1 MSDNIYNK
9 TSELTNKS
17 MNDDEIDLKELFS
30 ALWAGKITIILTTFV
45 ASIIAVAIALS
56 MPNIYRAEAL
66 LSPVSGDGGGMNGLA
81 SKFGGLASLAG
92 VSLGG
97 GGFDKTTMGIEV
109 LKSRTFFADFVGKYP
124 VMVDLMASNGWDLN
138 NNKILIDTEI
148 YDVDSQVWIRE
159 AKAPRKSEPSV
170 QEAYEEFSQLLSV
183 SQDKESSFITIAIE
197 HYSPYVA
204 EQWVDWLVQDINN
217 TIRNQEVQQA
227 QRSIDYLLKQIEQTK
242 LAELQMVFF
251 ELIQSQTE
259 TIMLANVSPEYLFKT
274 IDPAVVPELKV
285 KPKRALICVLAGM
298 LGGMLGVIIVL
309 VRHFSSLRKNDLQGQ
324 FPYVA
329 D

>member
-1 MSDNIYNK
+1 MSDNIYNQ
-9 TSELTNKS
+9 TSELRDKS
-17 MNDDEIDLKELFS
+17 VNDDEIDLKELFS

-45 ASIIAVAIALS
+45 ASVIAVAIALS

-66 LSPVSGDGGGMNGLA
+66 LSPVSSDGGGMNGLA
-81 SKFGGLASLAG
+81 NKFGGLASLAG

-124 VMVDLMASNGWDLN
+124 IMVDLMASNGWDSN
-138 NNKILIDTEI
+138 NNEVLIDTEI
-148 YDVDSQVWIRE
+148 YDVDGQVWIRE

-170 QEAYEEFSQLLSV
+170 QEAHKEFSKLLSV

-204 EQWVDWLVQDINN
+204 KQWVDWLVQDINN

-227 QRSIDYLLKQIEQTK
+227 QRSIDYLLNQIKQTK
-242 LAELQMVFF
+242 LAELQMGFF

-259 TIMLANVSPEYLFKT
+259 TIMLANASPEYLFKT
-274 IDPAVVPELKV
+274 LDPAVVPELKA
-285 KPKRALICVLAGM
+285 KPKRALICVLGVI
-298 LGGMLGVIIVL
+298 LGGMLGALIVL
-309 VRHFSSLRKNDLQGQ
+309 VRYFASFRNEEC
-324 FPYVA
+324 
-329 D
+329 

>member
-1 MSDNIYNK
+1 MSDNIYNQ
-9 TSELTNKS
+9 TPELRDKS
-17 MNDDEIDLKELFS
+17 VNDDEIDLKELFS

-56 MPNIYRAEAL
+56 TPNIYRAEAL
-66 LSPVSGDGGGMNGLA
+66 LSPVSADGGGMKGLA
-81 SKFGGLASLAG
+81 NKFGGLASLAG

-124 VMVDLMASNGWDLN
+124 IMVDLMASNGWDLY
-138 NNKILIDTEI
+138 NNKVLIDTEI
-148 YDVDSQVWIRE
+148 YDVDNQAWVRE

-170 QEAYEEFSQLLSV
+170 QEAHEKFSQLLSV

-204 EQWVDWLVQDINN
+204 KQWVDWLVQDINN

-227 QRSIDYLLKQIEQTK
+227 QRSVDYLLNQIEQTK
-242 LAELQMVFF
+242 LAELQMGFF

-259 TIMLANVSPEYLFKT
+259 TIMLANASPEYLFKT
-274 IDPAVVPELKV
+274 IDPAVIPELKTG
-285 KPKRALICVLAGM
+285 PKRALICILGFL
-298 LGGMLGVIIVL
+298 LGGMVGVLIVL
-309 VRHFSSLRKNDLQGQ
+309 VRRFLMFRNEDC
-324 FPYVA
+324 
-329 D
+329 

>member
-1 MSDNIYNK
+1 MSDNIYNQ
-9 TSELTNKS
+9 TSKLRDKS
-17 MNDDEIDLKELFS
+17 VNDDEIDLKELFY

-45 ASIIAVAIALS
+45 ASIIAVAFALS

-66 LSPVSGDGGGMNGLA
+66 LSPVSSDGGGMNGLA

-124 VMVDLMASNGWDLN
+124 IMVDLMASNGWDSN
-138 NNKILIDTEI
+138 INKVLIDTEI
-148 YDVDSQVWIRE
+148 YDVDSQTWVRE
-159 AKAPRKSEPSV
+159 AKAPRKSKPSV
-170 QEAYEEFSQLLSV
+170 QEAHEEFSKLLSV

-204 EQWVDWLVQDINN
+204 KQWVDWLVQDINN

-227 QRSIDYLLKQIEQTK
+227 QRSIDYLLSQIEQTK
-242 LAELQMVFF
+242 LAELQMGFF

-259 TIMLANVSPEYLFKT
+259 TIMLANASPEYLFKT
-274 IDPAVVPELKV
+274 LDPAVVPELKA
-285 KPKRALICVLAGM
+285 KPSRALICVLGAL
-298 LGGMLGVIIVL
+298 LGGMLGALIVL
-309 VRHFSSLRKNDLQGQ
+309 VRYFSSLKKDE
-324 FPYVA
+324 
-329 D
+329 

>member
-1 MSDNIYNK
+1 MSDNIYNQ
-9 TSELTNKS
+9 TSELRDKS
-17 MNDDEIDLKELFS
+17 VNDDEIDLKELFS

-45 ASIIAVAIALS
+45 ASVIAVAIALS

-66 LSPVSGDGGGMNGLA
+66 LSPVSSDGGGMNGLA
-81 SKFGGLASLAG
+81 NKFGGLASLAG

-124 VMVDLMASNGWDLN
+124 IMVDLMASNGWDSN
-138 NNKILIDTEI
+138 NNEVLIDTEI

-159 AKAPRKSEPSV
+159 AKAPRKSKPSV
-170 QEAYEEFSQLLSV
+170 QEAHEEFSKLLSV
-183 SQDKESSFITIAIE
+183 SQDKESSFTTIAIE

-204 EQWVDWLVQDINN
+204 KQWVDWLVQDINN

-227 QRSIDYLLKQIEQTK
+227 QRSIDYLLNQIEQTK
-242 LAELQMVFF
+242 LAELQMGFF

-259 TIMLANVSPEYLFKT
+259 TIMLANASPEYLFKT
-274 IDPAVVPELKV
+274 LDPAVVPELKV
-285 KPKRALICVLAGM
+285 KPKRALICVLGAL
-298 LGGMLGVIIVL
+298 LGGMLGALIVL
-309 VRHFSSLRKNDLQGQ
+309 VRYFSSLKKDE
-324 FPYVA
+324 
-329 D
+329 

>member
-1 MSDNIYNK
+1 MSDNIYNQ
-9 TSELTNKS
+9 TSELRDKS
-17 MNDDEIDLKELFS
+17 VNDDEIDLKELFS
-30 ALWAGKITIILTTFV
+30 ALWAGKITIILTTVV
-45 ASIIAVAIALS
+45 AGIIAIAIALS

-66 LSPVSGDGGGMNGLA
+66 LSPVSTDGGGMNSLA
-81 SKFGGLASLAG
+81 NKFGGLASLAG

-97 GGFDKTTMGIEV
+97 GGFDKTTMGIQV

-124 VMVDLMASNGWDLN
+124 VMVDLMASNGWDSN
-138 NNKILIDTEI
+138 NNEVLIDTEI

-170 QEAYEEFSQLLSV
+170 QEAHEEFSKLLSV
-183 SQDKESSFITIAIE
+183 SQDKESSFITIAVE

-204 EQWVDWLVQDINN
+204 KQWVDWLVQDINN

-227 QRSIDYLLKQIEQTK
+227 KRSIDYLLNQIEQTK
-242 LAELQMVFF
+242 LAELQMGFF

-259 TIMLANVSPEYLFKT
+259 TIMLANASPEYLFKT
-274 IDPAVVPELKV
+274 LDPAVVPELKA
-285 KPKRALICVLAGM
+285 KPQRALIVVLGVI

-309 VRHFSSLRKNDLQGQ
+309 VRHFVMFRNEEW
-324 FPYVA
+324 
-329 D
+329 

>member
-1 MSDNIYNK
+1 MSDNIYNQS
-9 TSELTNKS
+9 SELKDKS
-17 MNDDEIDLKELFS
+17 VEDDEIDLRELFS

-66 LSPVSGDGGGMNGLA
+66 LSPVSSDGGGMNGLA
-81 SKFGGLASLAG
+81 NKFGGLASLAG

-124 VMVDLMASNGWDLN
+124 VMVDLMASNGWDSN
-138 NNKILIDTEI
+138 NNKILIDDEI
-148 YDVDSQVWIRE
+148 YDADSQTWVRE
-159 AKAPRKSEPSV
+159 AKAPRKTEPSV
-170 QEAYEEFSQLLSV
+170 QEAHKVFSQLLSV
-183 SQDKESSFITIAIE
+183 SQDKESSFITVAVE

-204 EQWVDWLVQDINN
+204 KQWVDWLVLDINN

-227 QRSIDYLLKQIEQTK
+227 QRSIDYLLNQIEQTK
-242 LAELQMVFF
+242 VLELQAGFF

-259 TIMLANVSPEYLFKT
+259 TIMLANASPEYLFKT
-274 IDPAVVPELKV
+274 LDPAVVPELKA
-285 KPKRALICVLAGM
+285 KPKRALICMLGFL
-298 LGGMLGVIIVL
+298 LGGMVGVFIVF
-309 VRHFSSLRKNDLQGQ
+309 VRHFLMFRND
-324 FPYVA
+324 YR
-329 D
+329 

>member
-1 MSDNIYNK
+1 MSDNIYNQ
-9 TSELTNKS
+9 TPELRDKS
-17 MNDDEIDLKELFS
+17 VNDDEIDLKELFS

-56 MPNIYRAEAL
+56 TPNIYRAEAL
-66 LSPVSGDGGGMNGLA
+66 LSPVSADGGGMNGLA
-81 SKFGGLASLAG
+81 NKFGGLASLAG

-124 VMVDLMASNGWDLN
+124 IMVDLMASNGWDLY
-138 NNKILIDTEI
+138 NNKVLIDTEI
-148 YDVDSQVWIRE
+148 YDVDNQAWVRE

-170 QEAYEEFSQLLSV
+170 QEAHEKFSKLLFV

-204 EQWVDWLVQDINN
+204 KQWVDWLVQDINN

-227 QRSIDYLLKQIEQTK
+227 QRSIDYLLNQIEQTK
-242 LAELQMVFF
+242 LAELQMGFF

-259 TIMLANVSPEYLFKT
+259 TIMLANASPEYLFKT
-274 IDPAVVPELKV
+274 LDPAVVPELKA
-285 KPKRALICVLAGM
+285 KPSRALICLLGTM
-298 LGGMLGVIIVL
+298 LGGMLGALIVL
-309 VRHFSSLRKNDLQGQ
+309 VRHFSSLRKDESQGSSSS
-324 FPYVA
+324 A
-329 D
+329 TD

>member
-1 MSDNIYNK
+1 MTDNIYNQ

-17 MNDDEIDLKELFS
+17 VNDDEIDLKELFS
-30 ALWAGKITIILTTFV
+30 ALWAGKITIILTTVV
-45 ASIIAVAIALS
+45 ASVIAVAIALS
-56 MPNIYRAEAL
+56 MPNIYRSEAL
-66 LSPVSGDGGGMNGLA
+66 LSPVSADGGGMNGLA

-124 VMVDLMASNGWDLN
+124 VMVDLMASNGWDSSN
-138 NNKILIDTEI
+138 NEVLIDTEI
-148 YDVDSQVWIRE
+148 YDVDNQAWVRE

-170 QEAYEEFSQLLSV
+170 QEAHEKFSQLLSV

-204 EQWVDWLVQDINN
+204 KQWVDWLVQDINN

-227 QRSIDYLLKQIEQTK
+227 QRSIDYLLNQIEQTK
-242 LAELQMVFF
+242 LAELQMRFF

-259 TIMLANVSPEYLFKT
+259 IIMLANASPEYLFKT
-274 IDPAVVPELKV
+274 LDPAVVPELKAG
-285 KPKRALICVLAGM
+285 PKRALICVLGAM
-298 LGGMLGVIIVL
+298 LGGMLGLLIVL
-309 VRHFSSLRKNDLQGQ
+309 VRHFSSLKKDEL
-324 FPYVA
+324 
-329 D
+329 

>member
-30 ALWAGKITIILTTFV
+30 ALWAGKITIILTTVV

-66 LSPVSGDGGGMNGLA
+66 LSPVSSDGGGMNGLKN
-81 SKFGGLASLAG
+81 KFGGLASLAG

-109 LKSRTFFADFVGKYP
+109 LKSRTFFAGFVGKYP
-124 VMVDLMASNGWDLN
+124 VMVDLMASNGWDSI
-138 NNKILIDTEI
+138 NNKILINAKI
-148 YDVDSQVWIRE
+148 YDVDSQTWLRD
-159 AKAPRKSEPSV
+159 AKGQRKSEPSV
-170 QEAYEEFSQLLSV
+170 QEAYKAFSELLSV
-183 SQDKESSFITIAIE
+183 SQDKETSFITIAIV

-204 EQWVDWLVQDINN
+204 KQWVDWLVQDINN
-217 TIRNQEVQQA
+217 TIRNQELQQA
-227 QRSIDYLLKQIEQTK
+227 QRSIDYLLNQIEQTK
-242 LAELQMVFF
+242 LAELQAGFF

-259 TIMLANVSPEYLFKT
+259 TIMLANASPEYLFKT
-274 IDPAVVPELKV
+274 LDPAVVSESKE
-285 KPKRALICVLAGM
+285 KPSRALICVLGAM
-298 LGGMLGVIIVL
+298 LGGMLGALTVL
-309 VRHFSSLRKNDLQGQ
+309 VRHFSSARN
-324 FPYVA
+324 
-329 D
+329 

>member
-1 MSDNIYNK
+1 MSDNIYNQ
-9 TSELTNKS
+9 TSELRDKS
-17 MNDDEIDLKELFS
+17 VNDDEIDLKELFS

-66 LSPVSGDGGGMNGLA
+66 LSPVSSDGGGMNGLA

-138 NNKILIDTEI
+138 TNKVLIDTEI
-148 YDVDSQVWIRE
+148 YDVDSQVWVRE

-170 QEAYEEFSQLLSV
+170 QEAHEEFSKLLSV

-204 EQWVDWLVQDINN
+204 KQWVDWLVQDINN

-227 QRSIDYLLKQIEQTK
+227 QRSIDYLLNQIEQTK
-242 LAELQMVFF
+242 LAELQMGFF
-251 ELIQSQTE
+251 ELIQTQTE
-259 TIMLANVSPEYLFKT
+259 TIMLANASPEYLFKT
-274 IDPAVVPELKV
+274 LDPAVVPELKA
-285 KPKRALICVLAGM
+285 KPKRALIAVLGVIS
-298 LGGMLGVIIVL
+298 GGMLGVIIVL
-309 VRHFSSLRKNDLQGQ
+309 VRYFVKFRN
-324 FPYVA
+324 
-329 D
+329 

>member
-1 MSDNIYNK
+1 MSDNIYNQ
-9 TSELTNKS
+9 TPELRDKS
-17 MNDDEIDLKELFS
+17 VNDDEIDLKELFS

-56 MPNIYRAEAL
+56 TPNIYRAEAL
-66 LSPVSGDGGGMNGLA
+66 LSPVSADGGGMNGLA
-81 SKFGGLASLAG
+81 NKFGGLASLAG

-124 VMVDLMASNGWDLN
+124 IMVDLMASNGWDLY
-138 NNKILIDTEI
+138 NNKVLIDTEI
-148 YDVDSQVWIRE
+148 YDVDNQAWVRE

-170 QEAYEEFSQLLSV
+170 QEAHEKFSKLLFV

-204 EQWVDWLVQDINN
+204 KQWVDWLVQDINN

-227 QRSIDYLLKQIEQTK
+227 QRSIDYLLNQIEQTK
-242 LAELQMVFF
+242 LAELQMGFF

-259 TIMLANVSPEYLFKT
+259 TIMLANASPEYLFKT
-274 IDPAVVPELKV
+274 LDPAVVPELKA
-285 KPKRALICVLAGM
+285 KPSRALICVLGAM
-298 LGGMLGVIIVL
+298 LGGLLGTLIVL
-309 VRHFSSLRKNDLQGQ
+309 VRHFVRFRNEEC
-324 FPYVA
+324 
-329 D
+329 

>member
-1 MSDNIYNK
+1 MSDNIYNQ
-9 TSELTNKS
+9 TSELRDKS
-17 MNDDEIDLKELFS
+17 VNDDEIDLKELFS

-66 LSPVSGDGGGMNGLA
+66 LSPVSSDGGGMNGLA
-81 SKFGGLASLAG
+81 NKFGGLASLAG

-109 LKSRTFFADFVGKYP
+109 LKSRTFFADFVDKHP
-124 VMVDLMASNGWDLN
+124 VMVDLMASNGWDSN

-148 YDVDSQVWIRE
+148 YDVASQVWVRE
-159 AKAPRKSEPSV
+159 AKAPRNSEPSV
-170 QEAYEEFSQLLSV
+170 QEAHKEFSQLLSV

-204 EQWVDWLVQDINN
+204 KQWVDWLVQDINN

-227 QRSIDYLLKQIEQTK
+227 QRSIDYLLNQIDQTK
-242 LAELQMVFF
+242 LAELQMGFF

-259 TIMLANVSPEYLFKT
+259 TIMLANASPEYLFKT
-274 IDPAVVPELKV
+274 LDPAVVPELKT
-285 KPKRALICVLAGM
+285 KPSRALICVLGAM
-298 LGGMLGVIIVL
+298 LGGMLGVLIVL
-309 VRHFSSLRKNDLQGQ
+309 VRYFSSSRADEQQGP
-324 FPYVA
+324 FLSA
-329 D
+329 RN

>member
-1 MSDNIYNK
+1 MSDNIYNQ
-9 TSELTNKS
+9 TSELRDKS
-17 MNDDEIDLKELFS
+17 VNDDEIDLKELFS

-45 ASIIAVAIALS
+45 ASVIAVAIALS

-66 LSPVSGDGGGMNGLA
+66 LSPVSSDGGGMNGLA
-81 SKFGGLASLAG
+81 NKFGGLASLAG

-124 VMVDLMASNGWDLN
+124 IMVDLMASNGWDSN
-138 NNKILIDTEI
+138 NNEVLIDAEI
-148 YDVDSQVWIRE
+148 YDVDSQVWVRE

-170 QEAYEEFSQLLSV
+170 QEAHGKFSQLLSV
-183 SQDKESSFITIAIE
+183 SQDKESSLITIAIE

-204 EQWVDWLVQDINN
+204 KQWVDWLVQDINN

-227 QRSIDYLLKQIEQTK
+227 QRSIDYLLNQIEQTK
-242 LAELQMVFF
+242 LAELQMGFF

-259 TIMLANVSPEYLFKT
+259 TIMLANASPEYLFKT
-274 IDPAVVPELKV
+274 LDPAVVPELKV
-285 KPKRALICVLAGM
+285 KPKRALICVLGVIS
-298 LGGMLGVIIVL
+298 GGMLGVLIVL
-309 VRHFSSLRKNDLQGQ
+309 VRYFSSSKKDE
-324 FPYVA
+324 
-329 D
+329 

>member
-1 MSDNIYNK
+1 MSDNIYNE
-9 TSELTNKS
+9 TSELRDKS
-17 MNDDEIDLKELFS
+17 VNDDEIDLKELFS

-45 ASIIAVAIALS
+45 ASVIAVAIALS

-66 LSPVSGDGGGMNGLA
+66 LSPVSVDGGGMNGLA

-109 LKSRTFFADFVGKYP
+109 LKSRTFFADFAGKYP
-124 VMVDLMASNGWDLN
+124 IMVDLMASNGWDSN
-138 NNKILIDTEI
+138 NNEVLIDTEI
-148 YDVDSQVWIRE
+148 YDVDSQVWIRK

-170 QEAYEEFSQLLSV
+170 QEAHEEFSKLLSV

-204 EQWVDWLVQDINN
+204 KQWADWLVQDINN

-227 QRSIDYLLKQIEQTK
+227 QRSIDYLLNQIEQTK
-242 LAELQMVFF
+242 LAELQMGFF

-259 TIMLANVSPEYLFKT
+259 TIMLANATPEYLFKT
-274 IDPAVVPELKV
+274 LDPAVVPELKTG
-285 KPKRALICVLAGM
+285 PKRALICVLGAI
-298 LGGMLGVIIVL
+298 LGGMLGVLIVL
-309 VRHFSSLRKNDLQGQ
+309 VRHYLNWRESE
-324 FPYVA
+324 
-329 D
+329 